1 MKLRGITEDPER
13 KARFGIRYQ
22 DPEGKYR
29 REWFET
35 LAEAQTMLELRRQQ
49 VANGT
54 FRPERLGRWSKAK
67 QKPCRPG
74 NQSRLVSEVIDEVLA
89 ESLATL
95 RDKRQDRRFANE
107 WKRELGTRTL
117 EEVQAA
123 DILRWRRRVMAQPC
137 DKTGRPLT
145 PGTINKYTTFL
156 SKVFTYAVDNGYT
169 THHPARSTRRGKG
182 GFKKLDDQHKE
193 DAVLLVEQQAMLHQV
208 MTPNDYRIVVLAIET
223 GLRQGNLFGMRRE
236 WVDLERRAVRVPG
249 ESFKGK
255 RWHLVRLNATAV
267 KLLRQMLSEHDSEW
281 LMPSARKGSGHIDA
295 MAWYRKHWKPA
306 VEKAGLKGLK
316 FHALRATC
324 ATRMF
329 EAGATVEEVRQQ
341 LGHATVTMVMRYA
354 RVVESHRSDVL
365 ERMSLQSQAAELHAR
380 SLESNVSDSVSENV
394 VEIRKSLQHKEL
406 RKNA

>member
-1 MKLRGITEDPER
+1 MKLRGITEDPTR

-35 LAEAQTMLELRRQQ
+35 LAEAQTTLELRREQ

-95 RDKRQDRRFANE
+95 RDKRQDRRFAEE

-117 EEVQAA
+117 EEVQPA
-123 DILRWRRRVMAQPC
+123 DILQWRRRVMTTPC
-137 DKTGRPLT
+137 EKTGRPLT

-156 SKVFTYAVDNGYT
+156 SKVYTYAVDNGYT
-169 THHPARSTRRGKG
+169 THHPVRSTRRGRS

-193 DAVLLVEQQAMLHQV
+193 DAVLLVEQQAMLHQA
-208 MTPNDYRIVVLAIET
+208 MAPNDYRIVVLAIET

-236 WVDLERRAVRVPG
+236 WVDLERRVIRVPG

-267 KLLRQMLSEHDSEW
+267 KLLREMLAEHDSDW
-281 LMPSARKGSGHIDA
+281 LLPNPKTRAGHVDPLW
-295 MAWYRKHWKPA
+295 WYKLRWKPA

-380 SLESNVSDSVSENV
+380 SLKPNVTDSVPQNV
-394 VEIRKSLQHKEL
+394 VEIRKVAQHKEL
-406 RKNA
+406 RQNA